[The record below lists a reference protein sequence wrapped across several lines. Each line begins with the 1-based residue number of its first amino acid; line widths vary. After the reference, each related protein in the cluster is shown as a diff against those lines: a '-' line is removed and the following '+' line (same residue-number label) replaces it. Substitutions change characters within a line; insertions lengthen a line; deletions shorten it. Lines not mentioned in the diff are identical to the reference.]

1 MCVTGAFVDVAA
13 AVGNGAMVSRETSLC
28 WCSIVGTSPAEAG
41 AAGEAAGAVAGTV
54 AAADSAAL
62 RGAHDVER
70 DRSKGDFFQIG
81 LNSRLMLFELRDGK
95 ARGGLDCERIFGQA
109 YGARLP

>member
-13 AVGNGAMVSRETSLC
+13 AVGNGAMVSRGNIAVLVLDC
-28 WCSIVGTSPAEAG
+28 RHVACGAG
-41 AAGEAAGAVAGTV
+41 AAEEAAGAVAGHRRR
-54 AAADSAAL
+54 SRFGRCAL
-62 RGAHDVER
+62 RCHDVER

-95 ARGGLDCERIFGQA
+95 ARGGPRS
-109 YGARLP
+109 

>member
-41 AAGEAAGAVAGTV
+41 AAGEAAGAVADSV
-54 AAADSAAL
+54 AAPCGATMSSAI
-62 RGAHDVER
+62 GAKAI
-70 DRSKGDFFQIG
+70 S
-81 LNSRLMLFELRDGK
+81 SR
-95 ARGGLDCERIFGQA
+95 
-109 YGARLP
+109 